1 MIGYICLCTKFNPM
15 SLTVTQAKGYS
26 IVKVEANK
34 LGGVLSPELK
44 DKFVELNQ
52 LCVKSMILDLGN
64 AQYCDSSGLSAILVG
79 NRLCKDAGG
88 AFVICEI
95 NDMINKLIQISQL
108 DSILTIIPTQQEAMD
123 FLIMDN
129 IEKGLDIE

>member
-1 MIGYICLCTKFNPM
+1 MI
-15 SLTVTQAKGYS
+15 LTVTQTKGYS

-52 LCVKSMILDLGN
+52 LGVKSMIFNLGN
-64 AQYCDSSGLSAILVG
+64 VQYCDSSGLSAILVG

-95 NDMINKLIQISQL
+95 NDIINKLIQISQL
-108 DSILTIIPTQQEAMD
+108 DSILTIISTQQEAMD

-129 IEKGLDIE
+129 IEKGLDNE

>member
-1 MIGYICLCTKFNPM
+1 M

-52 LCVKSMILDLGN
+52 LGVKSMILDLIMVAIEEFSSTQTYEG
-64 AQYCDSSGLSAILVG
+64 SSGFLD
-79 NRLCKDAGG
+79 C
-88 AFVICEI
+88 F
-95 NDMINKLIQISQL
+95 NKV
-108 DSILTIIPTQQEAMD
+108 M
-123 FLIMDN
+123 
-129 IEKGLDIE
+129 